1 MSDKVYTLRELI
13 DEAQFQLDTYKH
25 PHIDDVKT
33 RLNEILQAANIGE
46 IANDTL
52 VALSTSRYSLTISTE
67 YMVKGCRQ
75 IADYIIPLSII
86 DADDPVYAAKV
97 WSADQEVDVAERA
110 VEIATRNLDWVK
122 QELEKKIAARKL
134 LSKFMR

>member
-25 PHIDDVKT
+25 PHIDDVKD
-33 RLNEILQAANIGE
+33 RLDEILQAANMGKITH
-46 IANDTL
+46 DTL
-52 VALSTSRYSLTISTE
+52 VELSTSRHSLTIGTE

-75 IADYIIPLSII
+75 IAEYILPLSII
-86 DADDPVYAAKV
+86 DAADPIYAAKV
-97 WSADQEVDVAERA
+97 WSADQDVAVAERA

-134 LSKFMR
+134 LSNS